1 MAERVQGFFYAVSQE
16 FQLVHLLTER
26 YERFELFD
34 DQKTA
39 ENARKFKQLMTL
51 LPNEDELDY
60 LVYSASNSIT
70 EEPLIWN
77 LRFHEVIKRMM
88 FKKFDN
94 WVESE
99 LMNG

>member
-1 MAERVQGFFYAVSQE
+1 
-16 FQLVHLLTER
+16 
-26 YERFELFD
+26 
-34 DQKTA
+34 
-39 ENARKFKQLMTL
+39 MTL